1 MLVKSSSCIVLVCN
15 ANEVGWLYIRLQRS
29 AQKKG
34 NGSGNKRDRHTDI
47 GNSSRSVMVRDGRC
61 GWGAGRSSRS
71 GSSAAADHEAARG
84 SSRARGN
91 DRGAD
96 ACGGSWSFRSDAN
109 QRLGDGVGKGRS
121 DGVVCG
127 DKLGRSQAEH
137 GRDNGVDLHIEGI
150 LPSLYTL
157 RRLMLSTRQRYSYES
172 IEVSLSV
179 VKDGE
184 SDAQESKVCKREIRT
199 GTVNCDSCAR
209 LTKVE

>member
-1 MLVKSSSCIVLVCN
+1 
-15 ANEVGWLYIRLQRS
+15 
-29 AQKKG
+29 
-34 NGSGNKRDRHTDI
+34 
-47 GNSSRSVMVRDGRC
+47 
-61 GWGAGRSSRS
+61 
-71 GSSAAADHEAARG
+71 
-84 SSRARGN
+84 
-91 DRGAD
+91 
-96 ACGGSWSFRSDAN
+96 
-109 QRLGDGVGKGRS
+109 
-121 DGVVCG
+121 
-127 DKLGRSQAEH
+127 
-137 GRDNGVDLHIEGI
+137 